1 MSGKNRIHVA
11 ESLIPSDL
19 TTSTLGSNY
28 GLEGYE
34 DMQYGMGVLE
44 GVLDPDLLPPPAVPT
59 GLSKGAADQLELDVI
74 ISEAPLNDLSWLSDF
89 EPDPSRLPNKPR
101 SLDFVPE
108 LREVWESNRPITAHE
123 VDLGVLRDRGEVGIR
138 RSKAVN
144 TTEIA
149 RRASR
154 RLIAKTGSVEIA
166 REAALS
172 AGGDEAA
179 IRPIV
184 DAVERDRGLAGNV
197 FIRLA
202 SFPNYGQGKWKDFVN
217 QHAKSARFII
227 ADEQTI
233 KSATWVNNGRCDYTG
248 KQVVASVPWSDAYA
262 HYAPRLK
269 AAGYVVAPAGKDPRK
284 ALRDAFLAG
293 PIKRVADSNV
303 PTHDGEIKQLGKSSF
318 NERAAAEAFENRSRR
333 SVVAKVEAI
342 KARVESGEKGTILMR
357 RIASTF
363 APSEQAEAAK
373 LLAPIVKNALQD
385 DTRKTRIATEV
396 IGSVSDVK
404 TLGKREI
411 NISAIDQAN
420 QKSKLAK
427 IEAKVAK
434 IAEAVGKGLSGE
446 LLRRKIEASFMPNEQ
461 AEAVRMLAPIIRD
474 RLTDTPKEIKIARD
488 SGERFVNVGPKN
500 EELAMAKKASAGV
513 EKIARVRGAVGW
525 VRRAMNEGFAG
536 KNLDDAIRSRFT
548 DALLKEANDNIAKI
562 RAAHEGLAGFRYIDA
577 SVYASKDGG
586 VKGCEDGGLK
596 HRANQVKMV
605 LGMDRCGSCAMAN
618 ALPNGTKR
626 CSVYNKMI
634 VNASDFDAN
643 ELRRAKAATI
653 KQANSSDAETTASL
667 FAPRFDPN
675 EFNLHNAA
683 LDNVRADDLPEQ
695 EKVNEIVMGGLV
707 F

>member
-11 ESLIPSDL
+11 ESLIPADL

-44 GVLDPDLLPPPAVPT
+44 GVLDPDLLPPPALPT
-59 GLSKGAADQLELDVI
+59 GLSKGAADQLELDVVI
-74 ISEAPLNDLSWLSDF
+74 NEAPLNDLSWLSDF

-101 SLDFVPE
+101 SLDFAPE
-108 LREVWESNRPITAHE
+108 LREIWESNRPITAHE
-123 VDLGVLRDRGEVGIR
+123 VDLGVLRDRGVIGVR
-138 RSKAVN
+138 RTKSVN

-217 QHAKSARFII
+217 QHAKAARFII

-233 KSATWVNNGRCDYTG
+233 KTATWINNGRCDYTG
-248 KQVVASVPWSDAYA
+248 KQVVASIPWSEAYN

-269 AAGYVVAPAGKDPRK
+269 AAGYTVAPAGKDPRK

-293 PIKRVADSNV
+293 PAKRVANSNV
-303 PTHDGEIKQLGKSSF
+303 PTHDGEIKRLGKSNF
-318 NERAAAEAFENRSRR
+318 NEHAAAEAFENRNRR

-342 KARVESGEKGTILMR
+342 KVRVESGEKGTILMR
-357 RIASTF
+357 RVASMF

-385 DTRKTRIATEV
+385 DARQTRIATETV
-396 IGSVSDVK
+396 GSVSDIR

-411 NISAIDQAN
+411 NVAAIDKAHEN
-420 QKSKLAK
+420 NRLAK
-427 IEAKVAK
+427 IQAKVAK
-434 IAEAVGKGLSGE
+434 IAKAVEGGLSGE
-446 LLRRKIEASFMPNEQ
+446 FLRHKIETSFEPSERV
-461 AEAVRMLAPIIRD
+461 AAVRMLAPIVQGH
-474 RLTDTPKEIKIARD
+474 LTDKPREVRVAKDTGDRDVRLAKVGSEIGLVQK
-488 SGERFVNVGPKN
+488 V
-500 EELAMAKKASAGV
+500 AGT
-513 EKIARVRGAVGW
+513 VGW

-548 DALLKEANDNIAKI
+548 DALLKEANGNIAKI
-562 RAAHEGLAGFRYIDA
+562 RALHEGLAGFRYIDA

-618 ALPNGTKR
+618 ALPDGSTR

-634 VNASDFDAN
+634 VRASDFDAN

-653 KQANSSDAETTASL
+653 KQANSNDAEHTASL

-675 EFNLHNAA
+675 EFSLHNAA

-695 EKVNEIVMGGLV
+695 EKVNEIVMGGLI

>member
-1 MSGKNRIHVA
+1 MRPVVL
-11 ESLIPSDL
+11 SLRRK
-19 TTSTLGSNY
+19 
-28 GLEGYE
+28 
-34 DMQYGMGVLE
+34 
-44 GVLDPDLLPPPAVPT
+44 PA
-59 GLSKGAADQLELDVI
+59 
-74 ISEAPLNDLSWLSDF
+74 
-89 EPDPSRLPNKPR
+89 
-101 SLDFVPE
+101 
-108 LREVWESNRPITAHE
+108 
-123 VDLGVLRDRGEVGIR
+123 
-138 RSKAVN
+138 
-144 TTEIA
+144 
-149 RRASR
+149 
-154 RLIAKTGSVEIA
+154 EIA

-172 AGGDEAA
+172 AGGDETA

-227 ADEQTI
+227 ADENTI
-233 KSATWVNNGRCDYTG
+233 KTATWINNGRCDYTG

-293 PIKRVADSNV
+293 PAKRVANSNV

-385 DTRKTRIATEV
+385 ETRKTRIATEV
-396 IGSVSDVK
+396 VGSVSDVK

-411 NISAIDQAN
+411 SIKAIDQAN
-420 QKSKLAK
+420 QKSNLAK

-461 AEAVRMLAPIIRD
+461 AKAVRMLAPIIRD
-474 RLTDTPKEIKIARD
+474 RLTDTPKEIKVARD

-634 VNASDFDAN
+634 VSASDFDAN

-695 EKVNEIVMGGLV
+695 EKVNEIVMGGLI

>member
-11 ESLIPSDL
+11 ESLIPADL

-59 GLSKGAADQLELDVI
+59 GLSKGAADQLELDVVI
-74 ISEAPLNDLSWLSDF
+74 NESPLNDLSWLSDF

-108 LREVWESNRPITAHE
+108 LKGIWEGNRPITAHE
-123 VDLGVLRDRGEVGIR
+123 VDLGVLRDRGEVGVHS
-138 RSKAVN
+138 SKAIN
-144 TTEIA
+144 KTEIA

-154 RLIAKTGSVEIA
+154 RLVAKTASAEIA
-166 REAALS
+166 REAVLS

-179 IRPIV
+179 VRPIV

-217 QHAKSARFII
+217 QHAKSARYVI
-227 ADEQTI
+227 ADEQVI
-233 KSATWVNNGRCDYTG
+233 KSATWINDGRCDYTG
-248 KQVVASVPWSDAYA
+248 KQVVSSVPWSDAYA
-262 HYAPRLK
+262 YYAPRLK
-269 AAGYVVAPAGKDPRK
+269 AAGYSVAPAGKDPRK

-293 PIKRVADSNV
+293 PEKRVANSNV
-303 PTHDGEIKQLGKSSF
+303 PTHEGEIKQLGKSSF

-363 APSEQAEAAK
+363 APSEQTEAAK
-373 LLAPIVKNALQD
+373 LLAPIVKNALHD
-385 DTRKTRIATEV
+385 ESRKTRIATDV
-396 IGSVSDVK
+396 VGSVGDIK
-404 TLGKREI
+404 TLGKRDI
-411 NISAIDQAN
+411 NPEAIERAHKN
-420 QKSKLAK
+420 NRLAK

-434 IAEAVGKGLSGE
+434 IAAAVEGGLSGE
-446 LLRRKIEASFMPNEQ
+446 ILRRKIASTFALDEQ
-461 AEAVRMLAPIIRD
+461 AEAVRLLAPLVKNALVEQTREV
-474 RLTDTPKEIKIARD
+474 KVARD
-488 SGERFVNVGPKN
+488 TNERFRHLDRKN
-500 EELAMAKKASAGV
+500 EELALAKKASAGT

-525 VRRAMNEGFAG
+525 IRRAMNEGFAG
-536 KNLDDAIRSRFT
+536 KNLDDAIRNRFT
-548 DALLKEANDNIAKI
+548 DSLLKEASDNIAKI
-562 RAAHEGLAGFRYIDA
+562 RAAHEGLAGFRYVDA

-596 HRANQVKMV
+596 HRANQVKLV
-605 LGMDRCGSCAMAN
+605 LAMDRCGSCAMAN
-618 ALPNGTKR
+618 ALPDGSTR
-626 CSVYNKMI
+626 CSVYNKML
-634 VNASDFDAN
+634 VRASDFDAA
-643 ELRRAKAATI
+643 ELRKAKAATI
-653 KQANSSDAETTASL
+653 KHANSSDAEHTASL

-675 EFNLHNAA
+675 EFSLHNAA

-695 EKVNEIVMGGLV
+695 EKINDIVMGGLI